1 MNVKDLVLTA
11 FVILTVVFA
20 SLTLS
25 EYSQVSTLNS
35 EVHRTTS
42 STLVTTVTTVTTMT
56 ITCPI
61 NRFCGSFTYNT
72 SGSPVR
78 VDSVVAN
85 NESVNG
91 QTSVDFDVTFENVG
105 NLPIYIPAGSTGV
118 STSITANSPVL
129 VAYPTQPCSQVFEI
143 AALNPGQSYSL
154 LGPPCGSGVNYAI
167 VQAGSVNVAF
177 SFDWTTN
184 ATTGTY
190 PNSTTI
196 SAQFIFP

>member
-1 MNVKDLVLTA
+1 MNGKDLALVAL
-11 FVILTVVFA
+11 VILTVVLA

-35 EVHRTTS
+35 ELSRTAS
-42 STLVTTVTTVTTMT
+42 STLVTTITTVTTMT

-72 SGSPVR
+72 SGSPVQ

-91 QTSVDFDVTFENVG
+91 QPSVDFDVTFENVG
-105 NLPIYIPAGSTGV
+105 SLPIYVPAGSTGV
-118 STSITANSPVL
+118 STIPAKSPVL
-129 VAYPTQPCSQVFEI
+129 VAYPTQPCSQILEI
-143 AALNPGQSYSL
+143 AKINPGQSYSL
-154 LGPPCGSGVNYAI
+154 GGPPCGSGVNYAI
-167 VQAGSVNVAF
+167 AQAGSVSVTF
-177 SFDWTTN
+177 SFNWTTN
-184 ATTGTY
+184 ATAATY

-196 SAQFIFP
+196 SAQFVFP